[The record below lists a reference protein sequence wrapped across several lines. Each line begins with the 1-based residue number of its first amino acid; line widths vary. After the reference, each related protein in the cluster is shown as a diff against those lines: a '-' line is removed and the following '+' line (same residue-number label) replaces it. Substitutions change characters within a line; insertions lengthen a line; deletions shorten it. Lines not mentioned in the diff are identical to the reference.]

1 MTQLTLEEFLCMFMA
16 EIAKRHDENTNLIK
30 EIRASTD
37 FALRNQEAL
46 IKALEIHVR
55 HMSIN
60 LHEKV
65 SRDLR
70 SSTKIMPNANDET
83 ISTSVEADMP
93 SISRINASQ
102 YVVSNLQN
110 RNLFSESKKTT
121 EPSPSR
127 LNDDHWD
134 ELKETNEVKDSEAYY
149 TDAKPLGNSIPR

>member
-1 MTQLTLEEFLCMFMA
+1 MTKLTLEEFPCMFMA
-16 EIAKRHDENTNLIK
+16 EIAKRYDENTNLIK

-37 FALRNQEAL
+37 FALRNQEAS
-46 IKALEIHVR
+46 IKALEIH
-55 HMSIN
+55 M
-60 LHEKV
+60 
-65 SRDLR
+65 
-70 SSTKIMPNANDET
+70 

-93 SISRINASQ
+93 SIRRINANQ

-134 ELKETNEVKDSEAYY
+134 ELKETNEVKDLEAYY